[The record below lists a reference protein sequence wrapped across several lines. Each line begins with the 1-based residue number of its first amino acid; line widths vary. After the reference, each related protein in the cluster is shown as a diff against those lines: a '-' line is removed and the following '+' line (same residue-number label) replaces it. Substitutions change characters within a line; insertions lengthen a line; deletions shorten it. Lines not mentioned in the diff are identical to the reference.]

1 MLKKGHGGRES
12 QLKQKDIE
20 ALRAVL
26 RDGKFKT
33 VKAIC
38 HWLEHERGIMMSIWG
53 VYYWLRKV
61 LKKVKGSQKLPR
73 KEHFEQDK
81 EEKEAFKQD
90 IVKKLDDLDIPAGR
104 PVRVWVQDEHRYSF
118 ENSFI
123 IT

>member
-1 MLKKGHGGRES
+1 MLKKGHGGREK
-12 QLKQKDIE
+12 LNDDDIE
-20 ALRAVL
+20 ALRGVL

-33 VKAIC
+33 AKEIR
-38 HWLEHERGIMMSIWG
+38 HWLERELGIMMSIRG

-61 LKKVKGSQKLPR
+61 KGSHKLPR